1 MKATVSILPPVNDL
15 ITVERVAE
23 DCHLS
28 FQRSVS
34 GILNCGEKL
43 KALKKKEGDGWLAAF
58 GEGSGRKRI
67 GANPFPFGSATADM
81 FIDIY
86 KRFGGANNVCTTLP
100 PSWGTLYELAKL
112 DDAELA
118 QAADKIR
125 PDMTRAEVKALRS
138 PPEPKPRKPLTGKSV
153 GNFIESFANK
163 LAEKLDSGIAVSV
176 EEVRTL
182 EPQIKTL
189 ERLLIALRAECYVSE
204 NS

>member
-1 MKATVSILPPVNDL
+1 MKAVVSVLPPVNDV

-43 KALKKKEGDGWLAAF
+43 KALKEKIGKGWLAAF
-58 GEGSGRKRI
+58 GEGPGRQRV
-67 GANPFPFGSATADM
+67 ACNPFPFGSATADKL
-81 FIDIY
+81 IDVH
-86 KRFGGANNVCTTLP
+86 KRFNSAPTGRTTLP
-100 PSWGTLYELAKL
+100 PSWRTLYELTKL
-112 DDAELA
+112 TDEQLSK
-118 QAADKIR
+118 ADIR
-125 PDMTRAEVKALRS
+125 ADMTRAEVKALRS
-138 PPEPKPRKPLTGKSV
+138 PAEPKPPKPLTGKSV
-153 GNFIESFANK
+153 GSFIESFANK
-163 LAEKLDSGIAVSV
+163 LAEKLDSGIVVSV
-176 EEVRTL
+176 EEVRAL